1 MAKSL
6 TELTTIRDILM
17 GELIEEYN
25 ERIEKI
31 ETELKTQREALAT
44 KEADLNAKIAAL
56 DDLLGKNSK
65 QLAEVI
71 EKKTNEDRKALGAL
85 FLSLGQ
91 ELKS

>member
-17 GELIEEYN
+17 GELIAEYN

-31 ETELKTQREALAT
+31 EAQLKAQQAALEA
-44 KEADLNAKIAAL
+44 KEADLNQKIAAL
-56 DDLLGKNSK
+56 DDLLSKNNELLSDTIK
-65 QLAEVI
+65 H
-71 EKKTNEDRKALGAL
+71 KTTEDRQALGAL

-91 ELKS
+91 QLKS

>member
-31 ETELKTQREALAT
+31 EAELTAQKESLAA
-44 KEADLNAKIAAL
+44 KEADLSAKISAL
-56 DDLLGKNSK
+56 DKLLDESN
-65 QLAEVI
+65 QTLNAAI
-71 EKKTNEDRKALGAL
+71 EKKTSEDRKALGAML
-85 FLSLGQ
+85 LSMGQ
-91 ELKS
+91 QLKN

>member
-31 ETELKTQREALAT
+31 EAQLNAQQAALDA
-44 KEADLNAKIAAL
+44 KEADLNAKITAL
-56 DDLLGKNSK
+56 DELLTKNS
-65 QLAEVI
+65 EVLSEAI
-71 EKKTNEDRKALGAL
+71 EKKTTEDRQALGAL

-91 ELKS
+91 QLKS

>member
-25 ERIEKI
+25 GRIEKI
-31 ETELKTQREALAT
+31 EAQLKAQQEAMDA
-44 KEADLNAKIAAL
+44 KEANLNAKIAAL
-56 DDLLGKNSK
+56 DELLDKNSK
-65 QLAEVI
+65 LLSDAI
-71 EKKTNEDRKALGAL
+71 EKKTTEDRQALGAL

-91 ELKS
+91 QLKS

>member
-31 ETELKTQREALAT
+31 EARLKAQQEALDA

-56 DDLLGKNSK
+56 DELLDKNSK
-65 QLAEVI
+65 FLAATI
-71 EKKTNEDRKALGAL
+71 EQKTTEDRQALGAL

-91 ELKS
+91 QLKS